1 MTQPSGRVHQFPL
14 RVYWE
19 DTDAGGIVYY
29 ANYLKFIERARSEL
43 VGEAGLNQVTLLRDE
58 GIIFAVRRCE
68 IDYLASAMLSD
79 DLIVGTKIDK
89 VGGASIDMTQ
99 VVYRGDEKLVR
110 AKVRVGAVNQA
121 GRAAR
126 MPAAAKAA
134 LEKYANEKYAGE

>member
-1 MTQPSGRVHQFPL
+1 MAHSSARAHQFPL

-43 VGEAGLNQVTLLRDE
+43 VAEAGLNQVTLLRDE

-68 IDYLASAMLSD
+68 IDYLASATLSD
-79 DLIVGTKIDK
+79 DLIVATEIDK

-99 VVYRGDEKLVR
+99 AVYRGGDMLVR
-110 AKVRVGAVNQA
+110 AKVRVGSVNKA
-121 GRAAR
+121 GRPAR
-126 MPAAAKAA
+126 MPAVARAA
-134 LEKYANEKYAGE
+134 LEKFVGE

>member
-1 MTQPSGRVHQFPL
+1 MAHSFARAHQFPL

-43 VGEAGLNQVTLLRDE
+43 VAEVGLNQVTLLRDE

-68 IDYLASAMLSD
+68 IDYLASATLSD
-79 DLIVGTKIDK
+79 DLIVATEIDK

-99 VVYRGDEKLVR
+99 AVYRGGDMLVR
-110 AKVRVGAVNQA
+110 AKVRVGSVNKA
-121 GRAAR
+121 GRPVR
-126 MPAAAKAA
+126 MPAVARAA
-134 LEKYANEKYAGE
+134 LEKFVGE

>member
-1 MTQPSGRVHQFPL
+1 MAHSFARAHQFPL

-43 VGEAGLNQVTLLRDE
+43 VAEVGLNQVTLLRDE

-68 IDYLASAMLSD
+68 IDYLASATLSD
-79 DLIVGTKIDK
+79 DLIVATEIDK

-99 VVYRGDEKLVR
+99 TVYRGGDMLVR
-110 AKVRVGAVNQA
+110 AKVRIGSVNKA
-121 GRAAR
+121 GRPAR
-126 MPAAAKAA
+126 MPAAARAA
-134 LEKYANEKYAGE
+134 LEKFVGE

>member
-1 MTQPSGRVHQFPL
+1 MAHSSARAHQFPL

-43 VGEAGLNQVTLLRDE
+43 VAEVGLNQVTLLRDE

-68 IDYLASAMLSD
+68 IDYLASATLSD
-79 DLIVGTKIDK
+79 DLIVATEIDK

-99 VVYRGDEKLVR
+99 TVYRGGDMLVR
-110 AKVRVGAVNQA
+110 AKVRIGSVNKA
-121 GRAAR
+121 GRPAR
-126 MPAAAKAA
+126 MPAAARAA
-134 LEKYANEKYAGE
+134 LEKFVGE

>member
-1 MTQPSGRVHQFPL
+1 MAAPHEFRL

-68 IDYLASAMLSD
+68 IDYLASAILSD
-79 DLIVGTKIDK
+79 DLIVRTEIDK

-99 VVYRGDEKLVR
+99 SIYRAVYRGEEILVR
-110 AKVRVGAVNQA
+110 AKVRVGAVNKA
-121 GRAAR
+121 GRPAR
-126 MPAAAKAA
+126 MPAAARAA
-134 LEKYANEKYAGE
+134 LSNFVGDKVE